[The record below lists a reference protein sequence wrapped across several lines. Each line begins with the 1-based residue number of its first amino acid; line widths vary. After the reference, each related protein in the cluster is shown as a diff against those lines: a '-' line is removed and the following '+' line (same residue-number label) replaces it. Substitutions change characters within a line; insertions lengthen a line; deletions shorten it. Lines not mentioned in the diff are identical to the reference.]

1 MGRACVARART
12 SQQRARMRPR
22 TGLSLSF
29 SFNTARRRRGSAFW
43 VAGRCGEGREM
54 NEHEICGRR
63 GQPESLGGLQRGFR
77 GRASERANRG
87 RRQRGGAHLPKVC
100 AVWGRVGARRR
111 VASRPVRVQYEY
123 SNTRA
128 WVARARTSQQRSRM
142 RPRTELSLS
151 LSFNTAHR
159 ARSRSR

>member
-1 MGRACVARART
+1 
-12 SQQRARMRPR
+12 
-22 TGLSLSF
+22 
-29 SFNTARRRRGSAFW
+29 
-43 VAGRCGEGREM
+43 M

-111 VASRPVRVQYEY
+111 VASRPVTGGNRSCDARRAFEGLPRASEGSEGLIIGRRVE
-123 SNTRA
+123 SA
-128 WVARARTSQQRSRM
+128 L
-142 RPRTELSLS
+142 E
-151 LSFNTAHR
+151 
-159 ARSRSR
+159 